1 MENKTLVSS
10 ENQLTYSQTDLTDA
24 QLVHKLTDILSNS
37 SILKGGVIGWKEET
51 NSDRNVYL
59 LDEITDLKEVYNE
72 IISETIDTDVFYSF
86 VLEEITLENLQKIRK
101 IDAKKYINNKHI
113 IELYI
118 LKNEENSKRIY
129 VAYPKKESLVKKVG
143 RWFQIHKA
151 DLLTGLT
158 VVGTVVGTVAA
169 VVMLESGSETS
180 TDLISED
187 NGWNNLEGL
196 DELSDIDLENH
207 HNYPE
212 FRKSPIVHLVT
223 MAATG
228 LQYVRGGT
236 PEEKL
241 AFIEENE
248 LDL

>member
-10 ENQLTYSQTDLTDA
+10 ENHLTYSQTDLTDA
-24 QLVHKLTDILSNS
+24 QLVLKLTDILSNS
-37 SILKGGVIGWKEET
+37 SILKSGVIGWKEET

-59 LDEITDLKEVYNE
+59 LDEITDLDEVYNE
-72 IISETIDTDVFYSF
+72 IISETIDTDEFYPF
-86 VLEEITLENLQKIRK
+86 ILEEITLEKLQQIRK
-101 IDAKKYINNKHI
+101 VDAKKYINNKHI

-129 VAYPKKESLVKKVG
+129 VAYPKKESSFKKIG
-143 RWFQIHKA
+143 RWFRNHKEGI
-151 DLLTGLT
+151 LTGL
-158 VVGTVVGTVAA
+158 VVTGAIVTA
-169 VVMLESGSETS
+169 VVLGSGSETS

-187 NGWNNLEGL
+187 EGWNNLEGL
-196 DELSDIDLENH
+196 IELSDIDLENH

-223 MAATG
+223 VAATG

>member
-1 MENKTLVSS
+1 MENKTLVSP

-37 SILKGGVIGWKEET
+37 SILKSGVIGWKEET

-59 LDEITDLKEVYNE
+59 LDEITDLDEVYNE
-72 IISETIDTDVFYSF
+72 IISETIDTGKFYSF
-86 VLEEITLENLQKIRK
+86 VLEEITLEKLQQIRK
-101 IDAKKYINNKHI
+101 VYAKKYINKKHI

-129 VAYPKKESLVKKVG
+129 VAYPKKEGSFKKIG
-143 RWFQIHKA
+143 RWFWNHKEEIM
-151 DLLTGLT
+151 TGLAVT
-158 VVGTVVGTVAA
+158 GAIVTA
-169 VVMLESGSETS
+169 VVLGSGSETS

-187 NGWNNLEGL
+187 EGWNNLEGL
-196 DELSDIDLENH
+196 VELSDIDLENH

-223 MAATG
+223 VAATG

>member
-59 LDEITDLKEVYNE
+59 LDEITDLNEVYNE
-72 IISETIDTDVFYSF
+72 IISETIDTDMFDPF

-118 LKNEENSKRIY
+118 LKKEENSNRIY
-129 VAYPKKESLVKKVG
+129 VAYPTKKGIFKKIG
-143 RWFQIHKA
+143 RWLRNHKEEI
-151 DLLTGLT
+151 LTGL
-158 VVGTVVGTVAA
+158 VVTGAIVTA
-169 VVMLESGSETS
+169 VVLGSGSETS

-187 NGWNNLEGL
+187 EGSNDLEGL

>member
-37 SILKGGVIGWKEET
+37 SILKSGVIGWKEET
-51 NSDRNVYL
+51 NSDRKVCL
-59 LDEITDLKEVYNE
+59 LDEITDLNEVYNE
-72 IISETIDTDVFYSF
+72 IISETIDADVFYPF
-86 VLEEITLENLQKIRK
+86 VLEEITIENLQKIRK
-101 IDAKKYINNKHI
+101 IDAKNYINNKHI

-118 LKNEENSKRIY
+118 LEKEENSNRIY
-129 VAYPKKESLVKKVG
+129 VAYPQKEGSLKKIV
-143 RWFQIHKA
+143 RWFENHKWG
-151 DLLTGLT
+151 LLTGLVT
-158 VVGTVVGTVAA
+158 GAA
-169 VVMLESGSETS
+169 VVVAILESGSETS

-187 NGWNNLEGL
+187 DGWNNLEGL
-196 DELSDIDLENH
+196 VELSDIDLENH